1 MVVKYR
7 NMLTMYRL
15 EFLLL
20 FFLLLINAACA
31 DQKILHPSPKIGFD
45 INAID
50 KEGLVGETGSKVALN
65 YEFCIPA
72 NNRYVNEVRQ
82 IDPSLQ
88 FHKKSKGRIACSKAE
103 WLCIGN
109 SNQEYAR
116 MKIQRLAELSF
127 IKRIERTYF
136 E

>member
-1 MVVKYR
+1 MPYAKSFA
-7 NMLTMYRL
+7 
-15 EFLLL
+15 FL
-20 FFLLLINAACA
+20 FLISFALCRCA
-31 DQKILHPSPKIGFD
+31 YQKILHPSPKIGFD
-45 INAID
+45 INVLD
-50 KEGLVGETGSKVALN
+50 KEGLIGPPGGKVALN

-72 NNRYVNEVRQ
+72 NNRYINEVRQ

-109 SNQEYAR
+109 THQEYAK
-116 MKIQRLAELSF
+116 MKLQRLAELTF